1 MQRDAR
7 LFCLE
12 PCLFAGD
19 VDFADEPG
27 RRFAVWNKRGI
38 KTKRKDIGGP
48 VSVEELSVE
57 AVEVAVVGKNQV
69 DFSFGRLFPE

>member
-1 MQRDAR
+1 MHRDAR

-12 PCLFAGD
+12 ACLFAGD
-19 VDFADEPG
+19 VDFANEQG
-27 RRFAVWNKRGI
+27 RQFAVWNKWDI

-48 VSVEELSVE
+48 VSVEELPVE